1 MGLHPVHGPLLHRLD
16 TDYGNA
22 ILCPQPPSAVRFI
35 DLQIGRREPRGAIDA
50 DIEVDGQP
58 LRVIAT
64 HLGLLGNERRRQMRL
79 LRDALRATNPRVPLV
94 ILADLNEWF
103 AGARTLRSLLDFGGR
118 SVRSFPSSWPAL
130 ALDRVLVQP
139 AHLVGEVRAHVSPI
153 ACVASD
159 HLPVRAELPPSSR
172 VARGRAARAPR
183 SKTSIRAPPWLFSI
197 VRLVSA
203 TAAATTR
210 PRCRAPPAAMP
221 TGT

>member
-1 MGLHPVHGPLLHRLD
+1 VIVASYNVHGCVGLDGREDVERIGAVLRELDADVIGLQEVGTTQLSHLASLMGLHPVHGPLLHRLD

-79 LRDALRATNPRVPLV
+79 LRDTLRATSPRVPLV

-159 HLPVRAELPPSSR
+159 HLPVRAELSE
-172 VARGRAARAPR
+172 GRR
-183 SKTSIRAPPWLFSI
+183 
-197 VRLVSA
+197 
-203 TAAATTR
+203 
-210 PRCRAPPAAMP
+210 
-221 TGT
+221 